1 MRLRC
6 LIAACCVFVLLC
18 VSNGIAAAGSDV
30 ADAAMKRNL
39 SGVRSLLQQKADVN
53 AGQADGA
60 TALHWAV
67 HFDDLE
73 MAELLI
79 RAGANV
85 KAANR
90 FGVTP
95 LSLACINGNAAM
107 IEKLLK
113 AGADPKAPLSELG
126 ETPVMMAARS
136 GNVEAV
142 KVLLDHGVDINV
154 KEKSKGHTALMWAA
168 SEGHP
173 AVVKLLL
180 EHGAEVNARSN
191 ADAPA
196 GGARRGGG
204 GGGQPAQ
211 QNAGQRGAA
220 PAERAPQ
227 PVCPP
232 TNFRRPEPVF
242 GVAGPAVRPKPT
254 GGGCIS
260 ALILAARQNDKESA
274 RALLDAGADINLPMA
289 DGTTALVIAITN
301 AHNELAAFLLQRGAD
316 PNLADGKGQTA
327 LYAALDQRNVMT
339 SEVPQAKPD
348 NLDFL
353 DLIQMILDHGANV
366 NARLV
371 SKLPFRGGGNPTWQS
386 EVGATP

>member
-220 PAERAPQ
+220 PHVGGRRDGPVRRRAE
-227 PVCPP
+227 
-232 TNFRRPEPVF
+232 
-242 GVAGPAVRPKPT
+242 AGPHDATAREAGDVTASTLPDRP
-254 GGGCIS
+254 GAHGDG
-260 ALILAARQNDKESA
+260 D
-274 RALLDAGADINLPMA
+274 RAHREGAGASRRSA
-289 DGTTALVIAITN
+289 EG
-301 AHNELAAFLLQRGAD
+301 GA
-316 PNLADGKGQTA
+316 
-327 LYAALDQRNVMT
+327 
-339 SEVPQAKPD
+339 
-348 NLDFL
+348 
-353 DLIQMILDHGANV
+353 
-366 NARLV
+366 
-371 SKLPFRGGGNPTWQS
+371 
-386 EVGATP
+386 